1 MSMLT
6 FSLSAYSQKI
16 DVKALSPSSGDYDN
30 IHIKKISEDSF
41 QSSFVIWVKNQ
52 VKPHYHDYHSE
63 YIHVLSGEAIMRL
76 DTTTFTIQKGDVIFI
91 PQKSIHAV
99 KTLSKEPLKVISIQ
113 TPVFDGDRIW
123 VED

>member
-41 QSSFVIWVKNQ
+41 QSSFVIWVKNE
-52 VKPHYHDYHSE
+52 VKPHYHDYHSSSYYNHNKRSPLLE
-63 YIHVLSGEAIMRL
+63 HV
-76 DTTTFTIQKGDVIFI
+76 FF
-91 PQKSIHAV
+91 
-99 KTLSKEPLKVISIQ
+99 
-113 TPVFDGDRIW
+113 
-123 VED
+123 